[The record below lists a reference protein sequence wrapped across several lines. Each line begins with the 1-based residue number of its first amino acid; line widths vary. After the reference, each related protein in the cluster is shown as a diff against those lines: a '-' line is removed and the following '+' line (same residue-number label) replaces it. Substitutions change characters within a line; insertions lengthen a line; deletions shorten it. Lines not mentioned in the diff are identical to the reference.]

1 MEKKDDNNN
10 TNLNSNNNKIED
22 LVQPISKKQMKRMK
36 DREEWLKKKKEIR
49 KSRKERKKEKKK
61 KEREEKEKKLKENPE
76 LILEEKEKKII
87 HKPRKER
94 IEEFKNKS
102 KNGIKVIID
111 CDFENLMNEKSNIS
125 MCRQISEIYSI
136 NRHSQNPFNLIL
148 YNVGD
153 FLFNNLKKNS
163 YENWIGIQI
172 FKKGEFE
179 NFDKFI
185 SEVLYKEC
193 KNIEEQKKKIYY
205 LSADSENN
213 INELNSDCTYIIGGI
228 VDRNKYKGLSYN
240 KAKELKINHGKFP
253 IGEFLELH
261 SSKILTTNHTFAIL
275 DKFNSNHDWKEAFMS
290 IIPKRKFDEGKN
302 DSSDDN

>member
-49 KSRKERKKEKKK
+49 KNRKERKKERKK

-94 IEEFKNKS
+94 IEEFKNKC
-102 KNGIKVIID
+102 KNGIKIIID

-179 NFDKFI
+179 TFDKFI

-193 KNIEEQKKKIYY
+193 NNIEEQKKKIYY